1 MSAPS
6 TCTLSGKVYES
17 GALATTVYLVRIRIA
32 GADGLSALV
41 TGTQTGDGQS
51 IGNAASVY
59 TANGLW
65 SIVLPQGVAFRI
77 EIPGAGLDA
86 VGAVPASSSADLSNL
101 TLEDYVTWSR
111 RNPGSVL

>member
-65 SIVLPQGVAFRI
+65 SIAFRI

-86 VGAVPASSSADLSNL
+86 VGAVPTSSTADLSNL